1 MTIILKYN
9 NNKNKN
15 RRSNNIEVTIIIK
28 NKFGIVIYI

>member
-15 RRSNNIEVTIIIK
+15 HRSNNIEVTIIIK
-28 NKFGIVIYI
+28 SKFGIVIYI